1 MTSVPNS
8 PKRQAHL
15 RDLRTA
21 VTARI
26 RSKPT
31 IEGQRYLDL
40 YVLQRDR
47 FRWKRLKDQA
57 ERSIQ
62 SIDVALRKLGFDPD
76 FGSNDQPSPPALE
89 KIRGTGRTIDLGN
102 GIKRRRSA

>member
-1 MTSVPNS
+1 MATAPE
-8 PKRQAHL
+8 KARRRGTL

-47 FRWKRLKDQA
+47 FRWLRLIQQA

-62 SIDVALRKLGFDPD
+62 SIDMALQKIGFAP
-76 FGSNDQPSPPALE
+76 GCGKAAPTTGPAAGV
-89 KIRGTGRTIDLGN
+89 KRTAAAKTRRTVT
-102 GIKRRRSA
+102 KRTQAA

>member
-1 MTSVPNS
+1 MTETRT
-8 PKRQAHL
+8 KAERRGM

-31 IEGQRYLDL
+31 IQGQRYLDL

-47 FRWKRLKDQA
+47 FRWKRLKHQA
-57 ERSIQ
+57 EKAIASIEMALAKIGFSPDYGEGEQ
-62 SIDVALRKLGFDPD
+62 SA
-76 FGSNDQPSPPALE
+76 PSEA
-89 KIRGTGRTIDLGN
+89 RTTGTGVAA
-102 GIKRRRSA
+102 KQRRSA

>member
-1 MTSVPNS
+1 MTEMQT
-8 PKRQAHL
+8 KAGRRGM

-31 IEGQRYLDL
+31 TQGQRYLDL

-47 FRWKRLKDQA
+47 FRWRRLKHQAEKAIESIEKALLKIGFTPDYGEGDPSAPLEDRAVRTGTAAAKRLN
-57 ERSIQ
+57 
-62 SIDVALRKLGFDPD
+62 VAAR
-76 FGSNDQPSPPALE
+76 
-89 KIRGTGRTIDLGN
+89 
-102 GIKRRRSA
+102 RRRSA